1 MKRRRLMV
9 GCVLAGL
16 VFWGVASAAWAATER
31 YTARVTRVHDGDTVW
46 VKPLAGGPYRKL
58 RLLGIDAPEI
68 CQAGGEASRDALAGR
83 ILRQVVRIEEH
94 GDDTYGR
101 GLARIEL
108 EGLDINAWLLES
120 GQAWASGGGAVYRR
134 LEAAAQQDRRGLFA
148 RPGAEPPPDFRRRH
162 GPCPMPPRHSD

>member
-1 MKRRRLMV
+1 MRWMRLAWLV
-9 GCVLAGL
+9 VSVTAGL
-16 VFWGVASAAWAATER
+16 PGTAAAAASER

-46 VKPLAGGPYRKL
+46 VQPLAGGPYRKL

-83 ILRQVVRIEEH
+83 ILRQVVRVEEH

-101 GLARIEL
+101 GLARIERDGQDL
-108 EGLDINAWLLES
+108 NAWMLER
-120 GQAWASGGGAVYRR
+120 GQAWASGGGAAHRR
-134 LEAAAQQDRRGLFA
+134 LQELARRERRGLFA
-148 RPGAEPPPDFRRRH
+148 RLDAEPPRDFRRRH